1 MVESKPSEQKL
12 KNLPNFITCLRIVG
26 TVCLLFIKPESLW
39 FYAVYLFSGATDI
52 VDGFIAR
59 KMGLTSALGA
69 KLDSVAD
76 LLFYAVMLLR
86 IFPRLLA
93 ALPMWIWICVAL
105 VLAVRIAA
113 YIAAAIK
120 YKRFASLHT
129 YLNKVTGGAVFAVPF
144 IMLTPI
150 ATALCAVVCAIGF
163 SASLEELV
171 IHIVSD
177 EYKPVKTIFRIKIK

>member
-1 MVESKPSEQKL
+1 MVESKPDEQKL
-12 KNLPNFITCLRIVG
+12 KNLPNLITSLRIAG
-26 TVCLLFIKPESLW
+26 TACLLFIKPQSFW
-39 FYAVYLFSGATDI
+39 FYIVYLFSGATDI
-52 VDGFIAR
+52 ADGFIAR

-69 KLDSVAD
+69 KLDSIAD

-86 IFPRLLA
+86 IFPHLLE
-93 ALPMWIWICVAL
+93 ALPMWVWICVAV
-105 VLAVRIAA
+105 VLAVRISA
-113 YIAAAIK
+113 YIVAAIK

-163 SASLEELV
+163 LASFEELI
-171 IHIVSD
+171 IHISNV
-177 EYKPVKTIFRIKIK
+177 EYKSVKSIFQM